1 MPKKGFSSTILGLLL
16 MLGGTYVG
24 TLFSEEC
31 TTEIM
36 AKLTPIIGALPGLVV
51 AWIGRFKAGGITP
64 LGMRR

>member
-1 MPKKGFSSTILGLLL
+1 